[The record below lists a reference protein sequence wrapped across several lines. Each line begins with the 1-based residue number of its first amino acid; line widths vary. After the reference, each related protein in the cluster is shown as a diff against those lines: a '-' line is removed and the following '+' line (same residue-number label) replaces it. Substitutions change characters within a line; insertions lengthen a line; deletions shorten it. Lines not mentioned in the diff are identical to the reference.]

1 MQNNPSPSAAR
12 EPWFPIV
19 LLLVLYGL
27 VDFWAPAIAAPL
39 LNERERENVAITLSV
54 AFIGCVLGQLSAAAA
69 WGVLGVGRPVVRWA
83 SGVAT
88 AAAALS
94 LVFAG
99 DMLAGAR
106 GSQWPDLLDLLDL
119 LRALPLAYLSAQAP
133 IWVLSCGWGWRFV
146 APGAAVASPQRFT
159 LRGLFIAT
167 TIVAVAL
174 ALPLVGRLPATRDE
188 GLFAIA
194 LCLIGGSIWG
204 LLAIAPCLFAAFLP
218 RTLGRGVAFATF
230 YVAALWLGVA
240 AAMLASGGRSPAGER
255 ALLLL
260 LCVSYFGSLAF
271 TLAGS
276 CFVLRHCGYAL
287 RRIKIAADART
298 ADRRSAAE

>member
-1 MQNNPSPSAAR
+1 MHSNPSPGAAR

-19 LLLVLYGL
+19 LLLVSYGL
-27 VDFWAPAIAAPL
+27 VDFWAPALAKPFF
-39 LNERERENVAITLSV
+39 NDRESETVGITLAM
-54 AFIGCVLGQLSAAAA
+54 AFVGCVLGQLSAAAV

-99 DMLAGAR
+99 EMLTGER
-106 GSQWPDLLDLLDL
+106 GPQWPELLDL

-133 IWVLSCGWGWRFV
+133 IWVLSCGWGWRFL
-146 APGAAVASPQRFT
+146 APGAAAPSPQRFT

-174 ALPLVGRLPATRDE
+174 ALPLVGRLPATRDD

-218 RTLGRGVAFATF
+218 RTLGRGVAFATL

-240 AAMLASGGRSPAGER
+240 AAMLASGGRSPADER

-260 LCVSYFGSLAF
+260 LCAIYFGSIAV

-276 CFVLRHCGYAL
+276 CFVLRRYGYAL
-287 RRIKIAADART
+287 RRIKIEADSSQAP
-298 ADRRSAAE
+298 